1 MNNSVLDIDYAE
13 VLEYDERMK
22 ALHMAEYYLPSN
34 EIYELLPEDLLSEY

>member
-1 MNNSVLDIDYAE
+1 MNNSTLDIDYAE

-34 EIYELLPEDLLSEY
+34 EIHELLPEDLLSEY